1 MTLFS
6 KSSAVR
12 GLLLSSVA
20 AFALAACD
28 GGSVASPGDVGP
40 VVINPPTTGGGAT
53 AADVDL
59 VPNDNCPTGTTLE
72 TITNTTGTVEACTIT
87 GTVTENLTL
96 TAENGYALDGP
107 VFVGED
113 GGANVALT
121 IPAGVTLFGKAGE
134 DYLVVSRGSRL
145 NALGEADSPVI
156 MTSIEDV
163 QGTVNPDTDRGLWGG
178 LVINGFAPIND
189 CIDAT
194 ATGGSADCE
203 KSGEGSSGL
212 FGGDDAQDNSGTLQ
226 FMQVKYAGNLIN
238 DEDELNGIAFQGV
251 GAGTTCDHIQV
262 HNNADD
268 GVEFFGGTVQ
278 CNFLVLTGIG
288 DDSLDWTDG
297 WQGGAQYV
305 LVRQGED
312 AGDRGIEGDNRSS
325 NNELTPRS
333 NPTIANFT
341 FLGGASGDT
350 GVVNRAGTDA
360 NIVNGIITGF
370 QDAGIDIDDGSIARA
385 QNGSLTYASLFLD
398 NADNIESG
406 DSSETFDTESFVA
419 NSPNVVQGNNSLS
432 NDFFPGNAE
441 LGVTAADLSTEP
453 GFENVDYIGAFGPTE
468 TPDSNWA
475 SGWTFAITESPTEC
489 PAGTLSTGES
499 VDGKDICELAGT
511 VTSNV
516 RLNNNFIY
524 QLDGAVFIGEDAG
537 GDPAAPIAGAASA
550 ILTIDPGVTIFGR
563 SGEDYLVIARGSQI
577 RSNGTETAP
586 VNMTSRKEVFGEDA
600 AGNAFDPLTDRGEW
614 GGLIINGRAPINDCI
629 DATATGGSANCE
641 KSGEGSSGLFG
652 GNDSTDNS
660 GNLFFT
666 RVSFAGNLINDE
678 DELNGIAFQGIG
690 SGTQVDFIQVHNNSD
705 DGIEFFGGTVNVK
718 HVFLTGNGDDSMD
731 WTDGWVGNAQ
741 FVIVDQADDAGD
753 RAIEGDNR
761 SSNNTLLPRSNP
773 TVSNFTFVGG
783 DVGDSG
789 MVIRAG
795 TAGEFL
801 NGLITGFQDAGVDID
816 DSETVA
822 QVTSGDITFDSMLVV
837 DNAENLETD
846 DDAGDAATVAAFD
859 AGANNVSA
867 GTSSVD
873 NDQYVPADG
882 DTTTPATDP
891 STIDPFF
898 DAADYVGAVE
908 DADDT
913 WYEGW
918 TLQVDRSSTATVAQQ

>member
-1 MTLFS
+1 MSISL
-6 KSSAVR
+6 R
-12 GLLLSSVA
+12 GMLLATVTSFGLVA
-20 AFALAACD
+20 CG
-28 GGSVASPGDVGP
+28 GGSTSSPGSTAP
-40 VVINPPTTGGGAT
+40 VTINPGGSGGAPTPT
-53 AADVDL
+53 ADIDL
-59 VPNDNCPTGTTLE
+59 VPNDNCPSGTTLE
-72 TITNTTGTVEACTIT
+72 TITNATGSVEACTIT

-96 TAENGYALDGP
+96 TAENGYALDGA

-121 IPAGVTLFGKAGE
+121 IPEGVTVFGKEGQ
-134 DYLVVSRGSRL
+134 DYLVVTRGSRL
-145 NALGEADSPVI
+145 NARGTADEPII
-156 MTSIEDV
+156 MTSIQDV
-163 QGTVNPDTDRGLWGG
+163 QGTVNPDTDRGQWGG

-194 ATGGSADCE
+194 AAGGTAACE

-212 FGGDDAQDNSGTLQ
+212 FGGDNAADNSGILQ

-251 GAGTTCDHIQV
+251 GSGTTCDHIQV

-278 CNFLVLTGIG
+278 CNYLVLTGIG

-305 LVRQGED
+305 LVRQGAD

-333 NPTIANFT
+333 NPTVANFT

-350 GVVNRAGTDA
+350 GVVNRAGTDGR
-360 NIVNGIITGF
+360 IVNGIITGF

-385 QNGSLTYASLFLD
+385 QNGTLTYASLFLD

-406 DSSETFDTESFVA
+406 DSSETFDTESFVG

-432 NDFFPGNAE
+432 NEFFPGAAE
-441 LGVTAADLSTEP
+441 LAVTAEELSDDMN
-453 GFENVDYIGAFGPTE
+453 FDNVDYIGAFGPTE

-475 SGWTFAITESPTEC
+475 SGWTFGVTESPTDC
-489 PAGTLSTGES
+489 PVGTISTGDVVGGKGICSLTGTLT
-499 VDGKDICELAGT
+499 T
-511 VTSNV
+511 NV
-516 RLNNNFIY
+516 RLNSNFVY
-524 QLDGAVFIGEDAG
+524 QLEGAVFVGEDVG
-537 GDPAAPIAGAASA
+537 GDAAAPNADAATA
-550 ILTIDPGVTIFGR
+550 ILTIDAGTTIFGAA
-563 SGEDYLVIARGSQI
+563 GEDYLVISRGSQI
-577 RSNGTETAP
+577 RSNGTASAP
-586 VNMTSRKEVFGEDA
+586 VNMTSRNEVFGTADLA
-600 AGNAFDPLTDRGEW
+600 TDRALW

-629 DATATGGSANCE
+629 DATATGGTAACE

-652 GNDSTDNS
+652 GNAPDDNS

-678 DELNGIAFQGIG
+678 DELNGIAFQGVG
-690 SGTQVDFIQVHNNSD
+690 NATQVDFIQVHNNAD
-705 DGIEFFGGTVNVK
+705 DGVEFFGGTVNVK
-718 HVFLTGNGDDSMD
+718 HVVLTGNGDDSMD
-731 WTDGWVGNAQ
+731 WTDGWTGNAQ
-741 FVIVDQADDAGD
+741 FVLIDQSDDAGD
-753 RAIEGDNR
+753 RGIEGDNR

-783 DVGDSG
+783 AGGDTG

-795 TAGEFL
+795 TAGRFL

-816 DSETVA
+816 SDETAA
-822 QVTSGDITFDSMLVV
+822 QATAGNVTFDSMLVV
-837 DNAENLETD
+837 GNAENLETD
-846 DDAGDAATVAAFD
+846 DDAGDAATVTAFT
-859 AGANNVSA
+859 AGANNVSM
-867 GTSSVD
+867 GTTSVGD
-873 NDQYVPADG
+873 EQYVPAAT
-882 DTTTPATDP
+882 DTQTPATDP
-891 STIDPFF
+891 TTIDPFF
-898 DAADYVGAVE
+898 DPADYVGAVE
-908 DADDT
+908 DANDT

-918 TLQVDRSSTATVAQQ
+918 TILVDQ